1 MKQKESQLSEEE
13 FIEIAQKSLE
23 DLKDNNVYIS

>member
-13 FIEIAQKSLE
+13 LIEIAQKSLE
-23 DLKDNNVYIS
+23 DLKENNVYIS